1 MVHGMT
7 ELPDPR
13 LVTRRELAKLL
24 SLSCR
29 SIDTLQAKKI
39 PCIKLSPRCVRFN
52 VRDVLGALQRFTV
65 KEAK

>member
-1 MVHGMT
+1 MN

-13 LVTRRELAKLL
+13 LVTRQELAKFL

-29 SIDTLQAKKI
+29 SIDTLQSQKKI
-39 PCIKLSPRCVRFN
+39 PCVKLSRRCVRFN
-52 VRDVLGALQRFTV
+52 VRDVLRALERFTV